1 MEHVYSNDQ
10 QRRVL
15 PLSAAAPL
23 LTGGILVIVAISVVW
38 FGSGAG
44 PGTLRVQQHVE
55 TTMFAALMPG
65 VWQHNNQI
73 VLTSELFSRES
84 SSESDD
90 DIKDYFRHLVRRD
103 GTEPSWAQV

>member
-1 MEHVYSNDQ
+1 MEHVCSNDQ

-15 PLSAAAPL
+15 PLSAAASL

-38 FGSGAG
+38 LGSGAG
-44 PGTLRVQQHVE
+44 PVTLRVQQTKV
-55 TTMFAALMPG
+55 FAALMPG
-65 VWQHNNQI
+65 VWQHNNQV